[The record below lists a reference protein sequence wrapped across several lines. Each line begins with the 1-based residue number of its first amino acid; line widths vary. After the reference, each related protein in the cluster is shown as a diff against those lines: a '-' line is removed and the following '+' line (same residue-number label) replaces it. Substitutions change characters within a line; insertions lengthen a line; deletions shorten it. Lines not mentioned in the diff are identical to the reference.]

1 MVINELTPVV
11 LTYNEAPNIR
21 RCLEKLAWAARVVVV
36 DSVSTDE
43 TAAIVREFPNAE
55 LVERHFDNHTAQWNH
70 GVDLVQTRWVL
81 SLDADYVL
89 TDEFIA
95 QLATLKPEDE
105 VDAFQVPFRYCIYG
119 QPLRACL
126 YPPRAMVFRRD
137 RCRYVADGHT
147 QMLRVPGKSK
157 QLIAPVDHDDRKPL
171 SRWLV
176 SQNNYAKLEV
186 EKLTTVDAST
196 LRLQDRLRLKM
207 IYAPMVT
214 LLYTLLVRG
223 VILDGWHGWYY
234 AFQRTIAEIILSLR
248 LLERKLRDE
257 S

>member
-1 MVINELTPVV
+1 MIEDITPVV

-21 RCLEKLAWAARVVVV
+21 RCLEKLSWAKRVVVL
-36 DSVSTDE
+36 DSVSTDD

-55 LVERHFDNHTAQWNH
+55 LVERRFDNHTAQWNH

-89 TDEFIA
+89 TDRFVAE
-95 QLATLKPEDE
+95 LGSLKPGDD
-105 VDAFQVPFRYCIYG
+105 VDAFYAPFRYCVFG
-119 QPLRACL
+119 RPLRACL
-126 YPPRAMVFRRD
+126 YPPRALLFRRD

-147 QMLRVPGKSK
+147 QLLHAPGKSIS
-157 QLIAPVDHDDRKPL
+157 LTAPVDHDDRKPL

-176 SQNNYAKLEV
+176 SQDNYAKLEV
-186 EKLTTVDAST
+186 VKLTKANSDT

-207 IYAPMVT
+207 IYAPIVT
-214 LLYTLLVRG
+214 LLYTLFARG
-223 VILDGWHGWYY
+223 VILDGWRGWYY

-248 LLERKLRDE
+248 LLERKLSDDA
-257 S
+257 